1 MQSVSSEQSKL
12 TEQLERLA
20 LQAVSSML
28 ATYED
33 MGYDTKS
40 KESLDNY
47 ANDRLYYFSKHL
59 KMQIDMFKNTVNKE
73 FTKKAN

>member
-47 ANDRLYYFSKHL
+47 ANDMLYYFSKHL
-59 KMQIDMFKNTVNKE
+59 KMQIDMFKNNVNKE